1 MSKYTLLLHFL
12 IKCVAVIMMI
22 PLAIGQASVNDTIN
36 SSHNAGF
43 KKWIIPT
50 AFITYGATSFYS
62 SGLRNFD
69 EKIKNLQPGHV
80 VTHIDDYLIYLPIIT
95 DLSLNLGGV
104 PSKHKLKDKA
114 IIYLMSTGLNTL
126 MVYPTKRWTTRIR
139 PDHSDFHSFPSG
151 HTSNAFVGAEFFWQ
165 EYKEKSTLLASSG
178 YIIAAATGFL
188 RIRNNKHWFSDVIT
202 GAGTGILSTKLIYH
216 FYPMISKNLIG
227 TSDNIAIIPYA
238 APNASGLSFV
248 VRL

>member
-12 IKCVAVIMMI
+12 IRCVAVIMMI
-22 PLAIGQASVNDTIN
+22 PLANGKVSVNDTIN
-36 SSHNAGF
+36 YGHNTGL

-50 AFITYGATSFYS
+50 AFITYGATSLYS
-62 SGLRNFD
+62 SGIRNFD
-69 EKIKNLQPGHV
+69 QKVKNLQPGHV
-80 VTHIDDYLIYLPIIT
+80 VTHIDDYLIYLPLAT
-95 DLSLNLGGV
+95 DLTLNINGV
-104 PSKHKLKDKA
+104 ASKHKLTDKA
-114 IIYLMSTGLNTL
+114 IIYLMSTGLNAL

-139 PDHSDFHSFPSG
+139 PDNSDFHSFPSG

-165 EYKEKSTLLASSG
+165 EYKDKSPLLASSG
-178 YIIAAATGFL
+178 YIIAATTGFL

-216 FYPMISKNLIG
+216 FYPMISKKLIG
-227 TSDNIAIIPYA
+227 TSENLTFIPFTGSTG
-238 APNASGLSFV
+238 SGLSFV